1 MSTEV
6 SHNEAEQRY
15 EIHVD
20 GELAGQLVAQP
31 DGDVLVLPHTEIDE
45 RFEGQGL
52 ASQLV
57 TAALEDIRSRGL
69 RIRPTCPYVR
79 QFLQKHTEYADL
91 VTD

>member
-6 SHNEAEQRY
+6 SHNESEQRY

-20 GELAGQLVAQP
+20 GELGGYLVAQP
-31 DGDVLVLPHTEIDE
+31 DGDVVTLPHTEIDE

-57 TAALEDIRSRGL
+57 TATLEDIRSHGQ
-69 RIRPTCPYVR
+69 RIRPTCPYVK
-79 QFLQKHTEYADL
+79 QFLEKHTEYADL
-91 VTD
+91 VAE